1 MRIAIIGAGAAGLTA
16 AYHLS
21 ALDHQV
27 VVYEAS
33 GQPGGLASGFKDERW
48 DWSLERF
55 YHHWF
60 TSDDAIIDLI
70 GQLGLTDNLFFPR
83 PVTSIWHRDRAYPF
97 DSYLRALTF
106 PHLSLTD
113 KLRAGP
119 VAVYLRLMRD
129 WSRLER
135 HTAHEWL
142 TRWMG
147 MRGYQ
152 VLWEPLLVGK
162 FGEYY
167 REVNM
172 AWFWARIHKRS
183 PRLGYFVGGF
193 QALLDALAERVRSQ
207 GVEVRLNA
215 PVERIESEL
224 LPGGPGQ
231 SASHLTVQSGGVAAG
246 FDRVIV
252 TLSPGLLARL
262 VPQLPPDYLAGLKTL
277 RSMGAVVVIL
287 ALTQQLTEGHYW
299 INLPKGEGFP
309 FLALVEHTNFI
320 DRSHYGGDHL
330 IYCGDYLKPDHEYFT
345 LADDALVARFL
356 SALPRFNP
364 QFKPEWVRR
373 SWVFREKYAQPVPG
387 INHSCNIPD
396 LATPI
401 KGLFWASMS
410 QVYPW
415 DRGTNYAVEM
425 GREVA
430 RRALEAA

>member
-21 ALDHQV
+21 ALNHQV
-27 VVYEAS
+27 VVHEAS

-70 GQLGLTDNLFFPR
+70 GQLGLADKLLFPR
-83 PVTSIWHRDRAYPF
+83 PITSIWYRDRAYPF

-106 PHLSLTD
+106 PHLSLID
-113 KLRAGP
+113 KVRAGP
-119 VAVYLRLMRD
+119 VAIYLRLMRD
-129 WSRLER
+129 WPHLER

-147 MRGYQ
+147 TRGYQ

-183 PRLGYFVGGF
+183 PRLGYLEGGF
-193 QALLDALAERVRSQ
+193 QALLDALAERVRHQ
-207 GVEVRLNA
+207 GAEVRMNT
-215 PVERIESEL
+215 PVERIDSEL

-231 SASHLTVQSGGVAAG
+231 ATSHLTVHSNGEAASY
-246 FDRVIV
+246 DRVIV

-262 VPQLPPDYLAGLKTL
+262 VPQLPADYLTGLKAL

-287 ALTQQLTEGHYW
+287 ALTQPLTDGHYW

-320 DRSHYGGDHL
+320 DRSHYGGDHIL
-330 IYCGDYLKPDHEYFT
+330 YCGDYLKPDHEYFH
-345 LADDALVARFL
+345 LPDDELVARFL
-356 SALPRFNP
+356 PTLARFNP
-364 QFKPEWVRR
+364 LFKPEWVRR
-373 SWVFREKYAQPVPG
+373 SWVFREPYAQPVPG

-430 RRALEAA
+430 RRALEMA

>member
-33 GQPGGLASGFKDERW
+33 GQPGGLASGFKDDRW

-70 GQLGLTDNLFFPR
+70 DQLGLAKKLFFPR
-83 PVTSIWHRDRAYPF
+83 PVTSIWYRDRAYPF

-106 PHLSLTD
+106 PHLSLID

-119 VAVYLRLMRD
+119 VAVYLRLLRD
-129 WSRLER
+129 WPRLER

-147 MRGYQ
+147 ARGYQ

-183 PRLGYFVGGF
+183 PRLGYFEGGF

-207 GVEVRLNA
+207 GAEVRLNA
-215 PVERIESEL
+215 PVEQIESEL

-231 SASHLTVQSGGVAAG
+231 MASRLTVHSEGAAASY
-246 FDRVIV
+246 DRAIV

-287 ALTQQLTEGHYW
+287 ALTQRLTEGHYW

-320 DRSHYGGDHL
+320 DRRHYGGDHL
-330 IYCGDYLKPDHEYFT
+330 IYCGDYLKPDHEYFS
-345 LADDALVARFL
+345 LSHEELLARFL
-356 SALPRFNP
+356 PTLPRFNS
-364 QFKPEWVRR
+364 QFRPEWVRR
-373 SWVFREKYAQPVPG
+373 SWVFREQYAQPVPG
-387 INHSCNIPD
+387 INHSCNVPD

-401 KGLFWASMS
+401 KDLFWASMS

-430 RRALEAA
+430 RRALEA